1 MAFTKLETRA
11 LTGLAALYA
20 SRMLGLFMVFPILT
34 LYGGALEGANSQNLG
49 LALGIYGLTQ
59 ALLQIPFGAAS
70 DRFGRKKLLFLGL
83 LIFLLGSVTAAL
95 ATNVY
100 LLIAGRALQGAGA
113 ISSVILALLADYTRE
128 SERSKAMA
136 VIGAVIGGSFVLA
149 VVAGPFVASLVG
161 LDGLFWFIALLALL
175 GMLVLLSLPAVQQQ
189 QVPNERR
196 VRRDQLL
203 TVFTHRDVLFLSLG
217 IGFLHLTMTALFVA
231 VPNVLIQYGLH
242 EKQLGAV
249 YAPAM
254 ILGFVAMIP
263 LIVRAERALRHV
275 RYLRFT
281 AFVMAAS
288 LILIALAVNLW
299 LTAFALTL
307 FFVGFNFSEAS
318 LPSLLSRKVNADF
331 RGTAMG
337 VFATCQF
344 LGAAIGGVAGGYL
357 FSAGNLWPV
366 VALGVIVQLAWGA
379 LLSNVK
385 PLELH

>member
-254 ILGFVAMIP
+254 ILGFAAMIP